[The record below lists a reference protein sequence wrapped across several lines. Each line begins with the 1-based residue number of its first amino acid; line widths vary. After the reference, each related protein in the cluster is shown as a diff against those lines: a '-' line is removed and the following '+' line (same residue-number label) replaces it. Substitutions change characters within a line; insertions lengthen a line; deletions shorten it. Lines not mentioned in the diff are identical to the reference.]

1 MRLEQA
7 KRIIDLAIAMR
18 VSYRGLSL
26 DEIAERYVVHKRTA
40 QRLRDAVYDLF
51 PLEERKCDGE
61 RFYRW
66 KLDQCNIDFFIDKN
80 DGKGS
85 E

>member
-1 MRLEQA
+1 MRLQQA
-7 KRIIDLAIAMR
+7 KRIIDLAIRMR
-18 VSYRGLSL
+18 VSHRGLSL
-26 DEIAERYVVHKRTA
+26 DEIADHYEVHRRTA
-40 QRLRDAVYDLF
+40 MRMRDVVWDLF

-66 KLDQCNIDFFIDKN
+66 KLDQCNVDLFITPDTK
-80 DGKGS
+80 